1 MLDRIYIK
9 INGLRTGSDGDIE
22 AIEYKGEFYVY
33 LSEILANVSLS
44 RPVFSSDYL
53 GASLSIKELNELAKR
68 YRSER
73 VTRLEDALIYLACRL
88 PKVRAEFLDARLVA
102 LRLSDR
108 SVIDLVN
115 LSDSLAKTLALVRG
129 SLTYRARYLPYKL
142 VLGEEE
148 EEEELTEPVGGITN
162 ELRIRRASGS
172 TAYSFN
178 LVKLA
183 GDLYVSEQEL
193 REASERS
200 LSCVKRNISPAS
212 CLSLSDRTLGASTR
226 SELLQSIRRL
236 DLHHNAVFI
245 RLDSAVSFIFNHS
258 RNDNDVKWGLFNGY
272 YSRLLIE
279 PRRIIETERFVFNKL
294 RASGASGRNNDER

>member
-73 VTRLEDALIYLACRL
+73 VTRLEDALIYISCRL
-88 PKVRAEFLDARLVA
+88 PKVRAELLDARLVV

-108 SVIDLVN
+108 SVIDLAN
-115 LSDSLAKTLALVRG
+115 LSDPLAKTLALVRG

-142 VLGEEE
+142 VLGEEV
-148 EEEELTEPVGGITN
+148 ELIEPVGGITN

-183 GDLYVSEQEL
+183 GNLYVSEQEL

-226 SELLQSIRRL
+226 SELLQTIRRL

-258 RNDNDVKWGLFNGY
+258 RNDNNVKWGLFNGY

-279 PRRIIETERFVFNKL
+279 SRRIIETERFVFNKL
-294 RASGASGRNNDER
+294 RASGTSGRNNDER

>member
-9 INGLRTGSDGDIE
+9 INGLRTGTDDDIE

-88 PKVRAEFLDARLVA
+88 PKVRAELLDARLVV

-108 SVIDLVN
+108 SVIDLAN
-115 LSDSLAKTLALVRG
+115 LSDPLAKTLALVRG

-142 VLGEEE
+142 VVGEEE
-148 EEEELTEPVGGITN
+148 ELAEPVGGITN

-200 LSCVKRNISPAS
+200 LSCLKRNISPAS
-212 CLSLSDRTLGASTR
+212 CLSLSDRTLGASIR
-226 SELLQSIRRL
+226 SELLQTIRRL
-236 DLHHNAVFI
+236 ALHHNAVFI

-279 PRRIIETERFVFNKL
+279 SRRIIETERFVFNKL
-294 RASGASGRNNDER
+294 RASGARGRNNDER